1 MFGRRE
7 RETDVRLVRSGNRF
21 AAGKGTALIVD
32 IGSDLVSVVPVCDG
46 YAIRSGKSLVEYIR

>member
-1 MFGRRE
+1 MCETEE
-7 RETDVRLVRSGNRF
+7 READVSFIWWGTRF

-46 YAIRSGKSLVEYIR
+46 YAIRSGQSLVEYIR